1 MKKVKFLS
9 ILAASSL
16 FLGSCSDDQNGASVV
31 ENPVKGG
38 EEIIFGSSLTKSQ
51 IETRTI
57 YGDEVTEGGD
67 YQHGYFPV
75 YWEDGDNITILCPQ
89 ASNGTRVDYTI
100 TPLEDDKTTSAD
112 VTKLYP
118 DKAGLQWGAKDEHE
132 FFAFYPAEAIRGE
145 AVPDDGIVTVNIPV
159 EQDPVRWEPQADG
172 KTWVGI
178 ADTDYAY
185 MWAYNKV
192 KKSET
197 PQGTAI
203 PLPFKPMTTVLEI
216 TVNGPK
222 SGSQAVSQVTVTSVA
237 PASADDPNTILSG
250 EIKCNIRAAAEGGKA
265 ICEAAGNMNE
275 VRNRI
280 SVNLYNA
287 KGDGKY
293 PTLNVGEKL
302 KVYVSIMPKDE
313 SIERGNLKVTV
324 AGVNTPAKEKTL
336 QTATIIAHAI
346 NKVSLPALDA
356 TGSQT
361 DINYWMSNLDPDIY
375 YSELSLPGSKS
386 SMATKSYNSDY
397 YMQGVSMTEQFKVG
411 VRAFDFETKVHNAG
425 NILFPNYDRID
436 VTIETQLSTGSI
448 IPLKTALQ
456 ELADCLDKAE
466 KDGKEQESVFVNLS
480 YAAPKLLGEALADEG
495 NWVNYIIQFANDW
508 TNGRVYDGEINA
520 NTTLGDV
527 AGKIILRIHAR
538 KQDAYSGFTT
548 NLPAQLVCY
557 DQPCSVMENEETGVK
572 TTTLADMSWGT
583 ASHATGTQLFYQD
596 ASRLDSK
603 GGILDLSSFDGDI
616 DSKKSQVQDIVE
628 ASVEAYN
635 NNQSHN
641 IWYMMDVGGYFYEAN
656 VGGLF
661 GEKYDSEGVTTEL
674 TPYFFEFFNVRE
686 QNASLGA
693 VYMNFADN
701 DSDYGAKFGSN
712 ALIQTIINNNFTF
725 QLRTR
730 GSDSKASA
738 QTRGVSVGNDDPNS
752 WD

>member
-112 VTKLYP
+112 VAKLYP

-178 ADTDYAY
+178 ADTDHAY

-203 PLPFKPMTTVLEI
+203 SLPFKPMTTVLEI

-237 PASADDPNTILSG
+237 PASAENPNTILSG

-280 SVNLYNA
+280 AVNLYNA

-293 PTLNVGEKL
+293 PTLSAGEKL

-313 SIERGNLKVTV
+313 SIEKGNLKVTV

-346 NKVSLPALDA
+346 NKVNLPALDA

-375 YSELSLPGSKS
+375 LTELSWPGSKMS
-386 SMATKSYNSDY
+386 AITYEK
-397 YMQGVSMTEQFKVG
+397 GVDDVFLIGNVHNGYTQRNTLTEQFELG
-411 VRAFDFETKVHNAG
+411 VRAFDFPTVYSGNSIELGRETYTSGTA
-425 NILFPNYDRID
+425 
-436 VTIETQLSTGSI
+436 SI
-448 IPLKTALQ
+448 GTSLKEALG
-456 ELADCLDKAE
+456 ELATCLQNADDA
-466 KDGKEQESVFVNLS
+466 GKKQEAVFVNIS
-480 YAAPKLLGEALADEG
+480 YAASRFILSRDRENTWLNTLMST
-495 NWVNYIIQFANDW
+495 FNDW
-508 TNGRVYDGEINA
+508 KNDRINTLEVNS

-527 AGKIILRIHAR
+527 AGKIILRIHV
-538 KQDAYSGFTT
+538 KGENTYPNFTT
-548 NLPAQLVCY
+548 HLPAQLVCY
-557 DQPCSVMENEETGVK
+557 SDPYIDTSKGEEAVP
-572 TTTLADMSWGT
+572 MSWGT
-583 ASHATGTQLFYQD
+583 ASATNGLKLFYEDQT
-596 ASRLDSK
+596 RLAN
-603 GGILDLSSFDGDI
+603 GGFLDITKNDGTPD
-616 DSKKSQVQDIVE
+616 DKKKNVAAVVQE
-628 ASVEAYN
+628 SV
-635 NNQSHN
+635 NQYVKNKEHN
-641 IWYMMDVGGYFYEAN
+641 IWYLIDLGGFYTTAILNISIYNGEAAA
-656 VGGLF
+656 
-661 GEKYDSEGVTTEL
+661 EEL
-674 TPYFFEFFNVRE
+674 TPYFFKFFNTRTE
-686 QNASLGA
+686 NASLGV

-701 DSDYGAKFGSN
+701 LADYGAKYGCDQ
-712 ALIQTIINNNFTF
+712 LIQTIINNNFTF

>member
-57 YGDEVTEGGD
+57 YGDEVTDGGD
-67 YQHGYFPV
+67 YNHGYFPV

-100 TPLEDDKTTSAD
+100 TPLEGDKTTSAD

-237 PASADDPNTILSG
+237 PASADNPNTILSG

-280 SVNLYNA
+280 AVNLYNA

-293 PTLNVGEKL
+293 PTLSAGEKL

-313 SIERGNLKVTV
+313 SIEKGNLKVTV

-346 NKVSLPALDA
+346 NKVNLPALDA

-375 YSELSLPGSKS
+375 LTELSWPGSKMS
-386 SMATKSYNSDY
+386 AITYEK
-397 YMQGVSMTEQFKVG
+397 GVDDVIIIGKVHNGYTQRNTLTEQFKLG
-411 VRAFDFETKVHNAG
+411 VRAFDFPTVYSGNSIELGRETYTSGTA
-425 NILFPNYDRID
+425 
-436 VTIETQLSTGSI
+436 SI
-448 IPLKTALQ
+448 GTSLKDALD
-456 ELADCLDKAE
+456 ELAACLQTADDA
-466 KDGKEQESVFVNLS
+466 GKTQEAVFVNIS
-480 YAAPKLLGEALADEG
+480 YAASRFILSSDRENEWLSTLMST
-495 NWVNYIIQFANDW
+495 FNDW
-508 TNGRVYDGEINA
+508 KNDRICTSEVNA

-527 AGKIILRIHAR
+527 AGKIILRIHV
-538 KQDAYSGFTT
+538 KGENTYPNFTT
-548 NLPAQLVCY
+548 YLPAQLVCY
-557 DQPCSVMENEETGVK
+557 SEPFIDTSKGQTAVP
-572 TTTLADMSWGT
+572 MSWGT
-583 ASHATGTQLFYQD
+583 AASTNGLQLYYEDQTRLANGGFLDITTNDGTPD
-596 ASRLDSK
+596 D
-603 GGILDLSSFDGDI
+603 
-616 DSKKSQVQDIVE
+616 KKNNVAAVVQE
-628 ASVEAYN
+628 SVHQYVN
-635 NNQSHN
+635 NTEHN
-641 IWYMMDVGGYFYEAN
+641 IWYLIDLGGFYTTAILNISIYDGEAAA
-656 VGGLF
+656 
-661 GEKYDSEGVTTEL
+661 DEL
-674 TPYFFEFFNVRE
+674 TPYFFKFFNTRTE
-686 QNASLGA
+686 SASLGV

-701 DSDYGAKFGSN
+701 LADYGAKYGCDQ
-712 ALIQTIINNNFTF
+712 LIQTIINNNFTF

>member
-1 MKKVKFLS
+1 MKKVKLLS

-57 YGDEVTEGGD
+57 YGDEESTGGD
-67 YQHGYFPV
+67 YGHGYFHV
-75 YWEDGDNITILCPQ
+75 YWETGDQITILCPQ
-89 ASNGTRVDYTI
+89 ASNGTRVDYEI
-100 TPLEDDKTTSAD
+100 TPLEDNKTTSAD
-112 VTKLYP
+112 VTKVDP
-118 DKAGLQWGAKDEHE
+118 SKAGLQWNGNVDEHE
-132 FFAFYPAEAIRGE
+132 FFAFYPAEKIRGE

-222 SGSQAVSQVTVTSVA
+222 SGSQTVSQVTVTSVA
-237 PASADDPNTILSG
+237 PANADNPNTILSG
-250 EIKCNIRAAAEGGKA
+250 LVKCNIRAAAENNGNA
-265 ICEAAGNMNE
+265 ICETAGNLNE

-280 SVNLYNA
+280 AVNLFNA

-313 SIERGNLKVTV
+313 SIEKGNLKVTV

-336 QTATIIAHAI
+336 QTGTILAHAI

-356 TGSQT
+356 TGSYT

-375 YSELSLPGSKS
+375 YSELSLPGSKM
-386 SMATKSYNSDY
+386 SMATIANNKDY
-397 YMQGVSMTEQFKVG
+397 YTQKFSLTDQFNLG
-411 VRAFDFETKVHNAG
+411 VRAFDFKTV
-425 NILFPNYDRID
+425 DRDNVIY
-436 VTIETQLSTGSI
+436 VATEQQLVSGQIATLQSA
-448 IPLKTALQ
+448 LK
-456 ELADCLDKAE
+456 ELSDCLDKAE
-466 KDGKEQESVFVNLS
+466 SEEDGKGDKNLESVLVNIS
-480 YAAPKLLGEALADEG
+480 YAAPRLELLGIGDYLNHEDR
-495 NWVNYIIQFANDW
+495 W
-508 TNGRVYDGEINA
+508 INA
-520 NTTLGDV
+520 MQNNFDSWGNARVLTTEMNNETTIGDV
-527 AGKIILRIHAR
+527 KGKIIVRVHV
-538 KQDAYSGFTT
+538 QDNLDKDWYSLAT
-548 NLPAQLVCY
+548 NMRTQLVEY
-557 DQPCSVMENEETGVK
+557 SHPYLNGNNTPAPM
-572 TTTLADMSWGT
+572 AWGSYNNT
-583 ASHATGTQLFYQD
+583 KGLKLYYQE
-596 ASRLDSK
+596 ASRLDGGGSLDFSK
-603 GGILDLSSFDGDI
+603 FDGTI
-616 DSKKSQVQDIVE
+616 KSKKDQVE
-628 ASVEAYN
+628 AIVKESVKQYN
-635 NNQSHN
+635 ENTAHDT
-641 IWYMMDVGGYFYEAN
+641 WYMMDLGGYFYTAF
-656 VGGLF
+656 LF
-661 GEKYDSEGVTTEL
+661 WAEYNSVDVTAQL
-674 TPYFFEFFNVRE
+674 TPHFFTYFNNRE

-701 DSDYGAKFGSN
+701 DPNYGAKYGCDQ
-712 ALIQTIINNNFTF
+712 LIQTIINNNFTF
-725 QLRTR
+725 QLRTK
-730 GSDSKASA
+730 GSSTYAST
-738 QTRGVSVGNDDPNS
+738 QTRGVSAGNDNPDA

>member
-57 YGDEVTEGGD
+57 YGDEKTEGGD
-67 YQHGYFPV
+67 YNHGYFPV

-100 TPLEDDKTTSAD
+100 TPLEGDKTTSAD
-112 VTKLYP
+112 VTKVDP
-118 DKAGLQWGAKDEHE
+118 SKAGLQWNGNVDEHE

-159 EQDPVRWEPQADG
+159 EQDPVRWEKRGDN
-172 KTWVGI
+172 TWVGI
-178 ADTDYAY
+178 ANTDYAY

-197 PQGTAI
+197 PQGTSI

-237 PASADDPNTILSG
+237 PASAENPNTILSG
-250 EIKCNIRAAAEGGKA
+250 EIKCNIRAAAENDGTA
-265 ICEAAGNMNE
+265 ICETAGNLNE

-280 SVNLYNA
+280 SVNLFNA
-287 KGDGKY
+287 KGDGRY
-293 PTLNVGEKL
+293 PTLSAGEKL

-313 SIERGNLKVTV
+313 SIEKGNLKITV

-375 YSELSLPGSKS
+375 LTELSWPGSKMS
-386 SMATKSYNSDY
+386 SVTRVVGENGYVQSTSL
-397 YMQGVSMTEQFKVG
+397 TTQFELG
-411 VRAFDFETKVHNAG
+411 VRAFDFPTISSGSDIVLAHETFWGTTEGFGTK
-425 NILFPNYDRID
+425 
-436 VTIETQLSTGSI
+436 
-448 IPLKTALQ
+448 LKDALD
-456 ELADCLDKAE
+456 ELAACLEKADAAE
-466 KDGKEQESVFVNLS
+466 KKQEVVFVNIS
-480 YAAPKLLGEALADEG
+480 YAASRFILSRDRENTWLNTLMST
-495 NWVNYIIQFANDW
+495 FNDW
-508 TNGRVYDGEINA
+508 KNDRINTLEVNS

-527 AGKIILRIHAR
+527 AGRIILRIHV
-538 KQDAYSGFTT
+538 KGEDTYSNFTT
-548 NLPAQLVCY
+548 ELPAQLVCY
-557 DQPCSVMENEETGVK
+557 SSPYTGQLVP
-572 TTTLADMSWGT
+572 MSWGT
-583 ASHATGTQLFYQD
+583 SSKANGLQLFYEEET
-596 ASRLDSK
+596 RLQN
-603 GGILDLSSFDGDI
+603 GGIFDINKNDGDAQ
-616 DSKKSQVQDIVE
+616 SKKDHVAAVVQE
-628 ASVEAYN
+628 SVTQYN
-635 NNQSHN
+635 ENKEHN
-641 IWYMMDVGGYFYEAN
+641 IWYLIDLGGYYNFTVVIGGFYD
-656 VGGLF
+656 G
-661 GEKYDSEGVTTEL
+661 EGVAEDL
-674 TPYFFEFFNVRE
+674 TPYFFEFFNTRT
-686 QNASLGA
+686 QNASLG
-693 VYMNFADN
+693 VVWMNFADN
-701 DSDYGAKFGSN
+701 DPNYGAKYGCDQ
-712 ALIQTIINNNFTF
+712 LIQTIINNNFTF

>member
-1 MKKVKFLS
+1 MKKIKFLS

-16 FLGSCSDDQNGASVV
+16 FLGSCTEDQTGISVV

-38 EEIIFGSSLTKSQ
+38 EEVIFGSSLSGNQ

-57 YGDEVTEGGD
+57 YGEEESTGGD
-67 YQHGYFPV
+67 YNHGYFPV
-75 YWEDGDNITILCPQ
+75 YWENGDNITILCPQ

-112 VTKLYP
+112 VTKLDP
-118 DKAGLQWGAKDEHE
+118 NKAGLQWSNKVDEHE

-159 EQDPVRWEPQADG
+159 EQDPVRWEKRGDN
-172 KTWVGI
+172 TWVGI

-197 PQGTAI
+197 PQGTSI

-222 SGSQAVSQVTVTSVA
+222 SGSQTVSQVTVTSVA
-237 PASADDPNTILSG
+237 PASAENPNTILSG
-250 EIKCNIRAAAEGGKA
+250 LVKCNIRAAAENNGTA
-265 ICEAAGNMNE
+265 VCETAGNLNE

-293 PTLNVGEKL
+293 PTLKAGEKL

-313 SIERGNLKVTV
+313 SIEKGNLKVTV

-375 YSELSLPGSKS
+375 LTELSWPGSKMSLVTRAISDNGFVQNS
-386 SMATKSYNSDY
+386 SLT
-397 YMQGVSMTEQFKVG
+397 QQFELG
-411 VRAFDFETKVHNAG
+411 VRAFDFPTISSNG
-425 NILFPNYDRID
+425 NIDLAH
-436 VTIETQLSTGSI
+436 ETFWGTTESI
-448 IPLKTALQ
+448 GTKLKDALD
-456 ELADCLDKAE
+456 ELATCLDAA
-466 KDGKEQESVFVNLS
+466 DGKGKKQEAVFVNIS
-480 YAAPKLLGEALADEG
+480 YAASRFILSADRE
-495 NWVNYIIQFANDW
+495 NSWLSTLISTFSEWKND
-508 TNGRVYDGEINA
+508 RVYASEVNA

-527 AGKIILRIHAR
+527 AGKIILRIHV
-538 KQDAYSGFTT
+538 KGDDVYNNFTT
-548 NLPAQLVCY
+548 HLPAQLVCY
-557 DQPCSVMENEETGVK
+557 SSPYTGQLVP
-572 TTTLADMSWGT
+572 MSWGT
-583 ASHATGTQLFYQD
+583 SGNANGLQLFYEEET
-596 ASRLDSK
+596 RLAD
-603 GGILDLSSFDGDI
+603 GGFLDINKNDGTR
-616 DSKKSQVQDIVE
+616 DSKKEHVAAVVQE
-628 ASVEAYN
+628 SVKQYTEN
-635 NNQSHN
+635 GDHN
-641 IWYMMDVGGYFYEAN
+641 IWYFMDLGGYYNTTIIIGGFYD
-656 VGGLF
+656 G
-661 GEKYDSEGVTTEL
+661 EGVAKDL
-674 TPYFFEFFNVRE
+674 TPYFFEFFNTRTE
-686 QNASLGA
+686 NASLGV

-701 DSDYGAKFGSN
+701 LADYGAKYGCDQ
-712 ALIQTIINNNFTF
+712 LVQTVINNNFTF

-730 GSDSKASA
+730 GSNTKTSA
-738 QTRGVSVGNDDPNS
+738 QTRGLSAGNDNPNS